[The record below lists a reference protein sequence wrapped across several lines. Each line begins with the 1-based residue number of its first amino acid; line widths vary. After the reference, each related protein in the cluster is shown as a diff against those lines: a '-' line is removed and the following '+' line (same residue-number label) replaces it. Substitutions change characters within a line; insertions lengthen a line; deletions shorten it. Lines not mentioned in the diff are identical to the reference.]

1 MLTTRYDESATFL
14 FEGCEMGVSEKEL
27 SMLRLIDSEF
37 QREVLDK
44 LVRLE
49 TKMDSLMGTGGSGR
63 VKIAEDKIAMLER
76 NDLRN
81 SIYNRVVSAAVS
93 AGISVAIALHRLW
106 WKIAA
111 SYELRASSLGIDWLL

>member
-1 MLTTRYDESATFL
+1 MP
-14 FEGCEMGVSEKEL
+14 VSEKEL

-49 TKMDSLMGTGGSGR
+49 TKMDALAGNGQPGR
-63 VKIAEDKIAMLER
+63 MKVAEDKIAALER

-81 SIYNRVVSAAVS
+81 SVYNRLVN
-93 AGISVAIALHRLW
+93 AGISTAISVAIALHHSW
-106 WKIAA
+106 GK
-111 SYELRASSLGIDWLL
+111 

>member
-1 MLTTRYDESATFL
+1 MP
-14 FEGCEMGVSEKEL
+14 VSEKEL

-49 TKMDSLMGTGGSGR
+49 TKMDALAGNGQPGR
-63 VKIAEDKIAMLER
+63 MKVAEDKIAALER

-81 SIYNRVVSAAVS
+81 SVYNRLVNAGISAA
-93 AGISVAIALHRLW
+93 ISVAIALHKYW
-106 WKIAA
+106 GK
-111 SYELRASSLGIDWLL
+111 